1 MDEFDESC
9 SALCQVRDFFNGCGC
24 ERVMRYDLEDPGEI
38 KSFDRI

>member
-1 MDEFDESC
+1 MSLTKVVVHYVKYEI
-9 SALCQVRDFFNGCGC
+9 FFNGCGC